1 MANEE
6 EINFSDIVN
15 AAFPNQMIANWIV
28 IAEVVTETDK
38 YLAVDTSEEV
48 SFWLATGMLKCAKDI
63 IEEDHYTL
71 EFEGTDDG
79 E

>member
-6 EINFSDIVN
+6 EINFSEIVSE
-15 AAFPNQMIANWIV
+15 AFPNQMISNWIV
-28 IAEVVTETDK
+28 IAEIVTETDR
-38 YLAVDTSEEV
+38 YLAVDTSDEV

-71 EFEGTDDG
+71 EFEGTEDG